1 MSSDS
6 WHNQRTRTPESN
18 KTSPP
23 PNRNTN
29 LTKNT
34 PCRGPAHAHGH
45 EPVEDLALLLLRS
58 LGVLRLEPVR
68 QPLPRGHVQS
78 AFHKASIPAPGH
90 AGRYFA
96 LTIYDEQTRISR
108 SNITTNV
115 GCGQASFY
123 NRACNLHGKWVPSLR
138 KGAGAWLLCLFGN
151 ALFRPR
157 RWDLGEDS
165 DGWA

>member
-1 MSSDS
+1 MPTATSRSRTSPFCFFVPLAYSALNLFASRFLVAMSS
-6 WHNQRTRTPESN
+6 
-18 KTSPP
+18 PP
-23 PNRNTN
+23 
-29 LTKNT
+29 
-34 PCRGPAHAHGH
+34 
-45 EPVEDLALLLLRS
+45 S
-58 LGVLRLEPVR
+58 IR
-68 QPLPRGHVQS
+68 Q
-78 AFHKASIPAPGH
+78 ASPAPGH

-138 KGAGAWLLCLFGN
+138 KGTGAWLLCLFGN